1 MQCRT
6 PLQSKRKV
14 IPHEPVW
21 KQVVEAE
28 QTELL
33 KRAEEEAAAVTK
45 TAEEAAIKAKKD
57 LENSGQKKET
67 KAAKA
72 KEAKA
77 AAIVESKKAKAAHTT
92 AVTAL
97 NKLKKEA
104 NGIAQKRNKA
114 KKDALKAKGL
124 AEKNKKGEESA
135 IKATNVA
142 AGAVEAAIV
151 VEETAKR
158 NADEIVAKAEK
169 MRQELGLGEEYTGPQ
184 AVGSNM

>member
-1 MQCRT
+1 MNLR
-6 PLQSKRKV
+6 
-14 IPHEPVW
+14 IY
-21 KQVVEAE
+21 
-28 QTELL
+28 
-33 KRAEEEAAAVTK
+33 
-45 TAEEAAIKAKKD
+45 
-57 LENSGQKKET
+57 LEKKEIS
-67 KAAKA
+67 A
-72 KEAKA
+72 
-77 AAIVESKKAKAAHTT
+77 KKAKAAHTT

-104 NGIAQKRNKA
+104 NGIAQKSNKA

-169 MRQELGLGEEYTGPQ
+169 MRQELGLGELFVQQLPQ
-184 AVGSNM
+184 LGGLDELGMI